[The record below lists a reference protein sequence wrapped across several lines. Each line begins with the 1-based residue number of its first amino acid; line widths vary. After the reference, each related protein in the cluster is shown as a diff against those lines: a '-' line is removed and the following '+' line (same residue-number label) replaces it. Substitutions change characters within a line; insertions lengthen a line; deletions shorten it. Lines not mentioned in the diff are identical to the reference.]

1 MSIFNIQTRSDLF
14 VFYLFYLHLLE
25 WPLIKK
31 NEKGI
36 GYLFGVD
43 GERERERE
51 RDIYLNK
58 KGEIKGIV
66 LTMFCCQCYEY
77 MVLTVFVI
85 FWVYM
90 FYSCQFYF
98 IFYLKKKLY

>member
-1 MSIFNIQTRSDLF
+1 MER
-14 VFYLFYLHLLE
+14 
-25 WPLIKK
+25 
-31 NEKGI
+31 
-36 GYLFGVD
+36 
-43 GERERERE
+43 ERERERE